1 MKASFQWL
9 WCDTVHHVVKGG
21 SYFYVWEWNPMCD
34 NSNESH
40 LRALSCGGVFRAM
53 QSGSKFS
60 VCVRELVCMNLG
72 FKRKLKSHFHTVLTF
87 KLSMKA
93 YRMFIQLS
101 ATGFNS

>member
-1 MKASFQWL
+1 
-9 WCDTVHHVVKGG
+9 
-21 SYFYVWEWNPMCD
+21 MCD

-93 YRMFIQLS
+93 YVCL
-101 ATGFNS
+101 FNSVLQVLTVNTIFIRKLESVT

>member
-1 MKASFQWL
+1 
-9 WCDTVHHVVKGG
+9 
-21 SYFYVWEWNPMCD
+21 
-34 NSNESH
+34 
-40 LRALSCGGVFRAM
+40 
-53 QSGSKFS
+53 
-60 VCVRELVCMNLG
+60 MNLG